1 MADSHSCAICR
12 FMRSLVFS
20 ALGGGF
26 AGYGALGLGMEPGDA
41 IIAAFLGAVL
51 AVVLVSRGKRR
62 E

>member
-1 MADSHSCAICR
+1 
-12 FMRSLVFS
+12 MRSLVFS